1 MNKVLR
7 RRLEMAERVRDF
19 LRAHQTDGVGQGLG
33 LAKLEELLVRAQ
45 ALAAQ
50 QRVGVAMSRRAT
62 KQRNEV
68 RRVLQGKILKYLRVV
83 GRVAAKQNG
92 ELANQFP
99 LPAANSTTEALLTA
113 ARATLERATAQK
125 DVLVAL
131 GMSQKVL
138 DELAAALG
146 EFDKTLEATRA
157 GRRDHVG
164 ASADLEALGLEI
176 AEQVKLLDGVVQY
189 RFGDDAEL
197 MGAWAS
203 VRNVVGP
210 SKPKEQTPGEGGSQT
225 LREAQGRPPKAA

>member
-1 MNKVLR
+1 M
-7 RRLEMAERVRDF
+7 
-19 LRAHQTDGVGQGLG
+19 
-33 LAKLEELLVRAQ
+33 
-45 ALAAQ
+45 
-50 QRVGVAMSRRAT
+50 
-62 KQRNEV
+62 
-68 RRVLQGKILKYLRVV
+68 LQGKILKYLRVV
-83 GRVAAKQNG
+83 GRVAAKKNG

-113 ARATLERATAQK
+113 ARATLEKATAQK

-164 ASADLEALGLEI
+164 ASADLEAIGLEI
-176 AEQVKLLDGVVQY
+176 KEQVELLDGVVQY

-197 MGAWAS
+197 VGAWAS

-210 SKPKEQTPGEGGSQT
+210 SKPKEHQSPGEGGS
-225 LREAQGRPPKAA
+225 EAPKAA

>member
-1 MNKVLR
+1 M
-7 RRLEMAERVRDF
+7 
-19 LRAHQTDGVGQGLG
+19 
-33 LAKLEELLVRAQ
+33 RAQ

-68 RRVLQGKILKYLRVV
+68 RRVLQGKILKYMRVV

-113 ARATLERATAQK
+113 ARATLEKATEQK
-125 DVLVAL
+125 EVLIAL

-157 GRRDHVG
+157 GRREHVG
-164 ASADLEALGLEI
+164 ASADLEALGLEL

-203 VRNVVGP
+203 VRNVVAP
-210 SKPKEQTPGEGGSQT
+210 SKPKEP

>member
-33 LAKLEELLVRAQ
+33 LAKLEELVTRAQ

-68 RRVLQGKILKYLRVV
+68 RRVLQGKILKYMRVV

-113 ARATLERATAQK
+113 ARATLEKATAQK
-125 DVLVAL
+125 EVLIAL

-157 GRRDHVG
+157 GRREHVG
-164 ASADLEALGLEI
+164 ASADLEALGLEL

-203 VRNVVGP
+203 VRNVVAP
-210 SKPKEQTPGEGGSQT
+210 SKPKEQRTPGEGGSST
-225 LREAQGRPPKAA
+225 PKAA